1 MSTTVQG
8 ILHPKETTVV
18 NERPS
23 RDQLANAERVS
34 GCKTR
39 VLKGNL
45 VVSEKGVRSER
56 LRWSSRCKI
65 PVQGTSKPGIM
76 LRSDLGD
83 SQED

>member
-1 MSTTVQG
+1 MSTTMQG

-18 NERPS
+18 NGRPS
-23 RDQLANAERVS
+23 RGQLANTERVS
-34 GCKTR
+34 GCTTR
-39 VLKGNL
+39 VLKSNL
-45 VVSEKGVRSER
+45 VVLEKGVRSER

-76 LRSDLGD
+76 LHSDLGD